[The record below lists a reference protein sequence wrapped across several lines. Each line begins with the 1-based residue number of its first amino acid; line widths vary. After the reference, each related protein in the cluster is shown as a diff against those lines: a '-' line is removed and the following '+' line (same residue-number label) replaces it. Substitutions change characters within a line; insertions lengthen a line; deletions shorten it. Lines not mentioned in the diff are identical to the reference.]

1 MASNIVSTISE
12 FLTPDILGK
21 IAGASGLD
29 RLMAQ
34 KVTGAAIPTLLGTFE
49 KLASKPG
56 GARRL
61 MSAVADLPADALE
74 NLSSS
79 LVGPAQSASNGNV
92 FLSSL
97 LGGSTPNL
105 LAAGIG
111 RFFGIN
117 TNAVQTVMGLL
128 TPLVLGYLGRM
139 QRAQGLD
146 TAGLARLLTDQKDNI
161 TSAMPEGLSSLLG
174 ESTRT
179 ATGAGPQTIP
189 RASTRMDP
197 PGTPTS
203 SSGADATKR
212 TTWPY
217 WVFALLALSG
227 LLWSFLPRGENEIK
241 QASVA
246 PTPPREIS
254 TPAQGRAQGTDTTTL
269 YITRPAA
276 NWVSIGKSPNEY
288 VDREIFNAR
297 GESLGTV
304 RDLLVAQDGKAAA
317 AVIRV
322 GRYLGIGEKDIAV
335 PFTAL
340 RVEQR
345 NGNPQ
350 LIIDLVRDSLQSA
363 PAYESLPAARQ

>member
-21 IAGASGLD
+21 IASASGLD

-34 KVTGAAIPTLLGTFE
+34 KVAGAAVPTLLGSLAE
-49 KLASKPG
+49 LASKPG

-61 MSAVADLPADALE
+61 MSVVTDLPADSLE
-74 NLSSS
+74 YLSSS
-79 LVGPAQSASNGNV
+79 LIGPAQSASHGNV
-92 FLSSL
+92 LLSSL

-105 LAAGIG
+105 LSAGIG
-111 RFFGIN
+111 RFLGIN
-117 TNAVQTVMGLL
+117 ASAVQTVLGLV
-128 TPLVLGYLGRM
+128 TPLVLGCLGRV

-146 TAGLARLLTDQKDNI
+146 TDGLARLLTDQKDNI
-161 TSAMPEGLSSLLG
+161 ANAMPEGLSSLLG
-174 ESTRT
+174 ESTHT
-179 ATGAGPQTIP
+179 TTGAGPQPIT
-189 RASTRMDP
+189 RAATRAEP
-197 PGTPTS
+197 PGIPPS
-203 SSGADATKR
+203 RSGADATKR
-212 TTWPY
+212 ATWPY
-217 WVFALLALSG
+217 WAFALVALSG
-227 LLWSFLPRGENEIK
+227 LLWSFLPRGDNAIE

-246 PTPPREIS
+246 PTPSREVS
-254 TPAQGRAQGTDTTTL
+254 TPAPGADVKTV

-276 NWVSIGKSPNEY
+276 NWVSIGKSPNDY
-288 VDREIFNAR
+288 VDREIYNAR

-304 RDLLVAQDGKAAA
+304 RDLLVAQDGRAAA

-335 PFTAL
+335 PFTAI

-345 NGNPQ
+345 NGNPHMV
-350 LIIDLVRDSLQSA
+350 IDLMRDALQTA